1 MVSTVTEAPPN
12 DPLSRMGIPKTISW
26 GFLGIF
32 LFMTG
37 IGLELSW
44 LSPYLV
50 DHGLGVSLVATVFST
65 YGISVSI
72 ASWLSGVFFEI
83 VGAKRTMIVAF
94 ILFAA
99 GTTLFVAGG
108 VQHHAV
114 WCLFAGYAIKGF
126 SYPLFSYSFLVWIA
140 YRADRNRMSA
150 AYGWFWFAFSG
161 GLSVV
166 GAYGSDLLI
175 NLIGQVPVLWCTI
188 IWAGL
193 GTFAIVV
200 LNRDDIKPAPGNRAA
215 RWKELATLFT
225 IVRARP
231 RLLLVLG
238 IRIVNTLPQFG
249 LPVFVPIYLRKYG
262 FSTSEWL
269 SIWGTI
275 WLSNIVFNLISGHLG
290 DRIGWK
296 RTISFF
302 GGFGSAI
309 SIILFFYTP
318 QFFGHNYWALLLT
331 GLLLGMCIAGYV
343 PLDAIVANIVK
354 SNKGAA
360 LSILNLGAGL
370 STLGGPLIVALF
382 AHTIGYSGVAWI
394 MCALYVLAGATV
406 WYVTPRTPKAPAT
419 A

>member
-1 MVSTVTEAPPN
+1 MVNTVPEAPPR
-12 DPLSRMGIPKTISW
+12 DLLSRIGIPKKISW
-26 GFLGIF
+26 GFVGIF
-32 LFMTG
+32 LFMVG

-50 DHGLGVSLVATVFST
+50 DRGVDVSVVAAVFST
-65 YGISVSI
+65 YGVTVSI

-83 VGAKRTMIVAF
+83 VGAKRTMLIAF
-94 ILFAA
+94 LLFTA
-99 GTTLFVAGG
+99 GTTLFVLVG
-108 VQHHAV
+108 VQQQAV
-114 WCLFAGYAIKGF
+114 WALFAGYAIKGF

-140 YRADRNRMSA
+140 YRAERNRMSA

-161 GLSVV
+161 GMSVV

-175 NLIGQVPVLWCTI
+175 KAMGEIPVLWCTI
-188 IWAGL
+188 VWAAL

-200 LNRDDIKPAPGNRAA
+200 LNRDDIKPDRAGH
-215 RWKELATLFT
+215 RWRELASLFT
-225 IVRARP
+225 IVRTEP

-249 LPVFVPIYLRKYG
+249 LPVFVPLYLQQFGY
-262 FSTSEWL
+262 STSEWL

-275 WLSNIVFNLISGHLG
+275 WLSNIVFNLLSGHLG
-290 DRIGWK
+290 DRMGWK
-296 RTISFF
+296 RTIAYF
-302 GGFGSAI
+302 GGFGGAVSVLA
-309 SIILFFYTP
+309 FFYAP
-318 QFFGHNYWALLLT
+318 QVFGHNYWALLIV

-370 STLGGPLIVALF
+370 STLAGPLLVALF
-382 AHTIGYSGVAWI
+382 AHLIGYVGVAWI
-394 MCALYVLAGATV
+394 MGLLYVAVGCTV
-406 WYVTPRTPKAPAT
+406 WYVTPRKAVG
-419 A
+419 